1 MKHAYKYYAGGQ
13 VSEMAIVDTF
23 TKLIFGETDH
33 LSDTEESIIRTF
45 RLVDGSVSLDTH
57 AQMGDYLRAL
67 GVAEMIHL
75 VTLVQTCISDG
86 LPALASASRAS
97 VLDRRAH

>member
-1 MKHAYKYYAGGQ
+1 
-13 VSEMAIVDTF
+13 
-23 TKLIFGETDH
+23 
-33 LSDTEESIIRTF
+33 
-45 RLVDGSVSLDTH
+45 
-57 AQMGDYLRAL
+57 
-67 GVAEMIHL
+67 MIHL